1 MRSIG
6 AAPAGSPASEQGRLE
21 KARIC
26 VFRLDGR
33 GKSAQ
38 IPTILGDLFAARVFM
53 SMLTA
58 SKVVLALCTVAV
70 GGAVVVLGPNVL
82 HRLGAPEPSEVASTV
97 RPEADAAAKP
107 ETKSETTAETSPAA
121 KPADGPEL
129 ASAAPDAP
137 LAAAPPAAANPS
149 ATQPTV
155 ALTDPAPAKPETST
169 APTGPRFDVARVDP
183 DGVGVIAGV
192 STPGA
197 KVELMR
203 DGEVLDSAVAD
214 QAGQFVMTPQ
224 KLPAGQYELRL
235 RARSPDGT
243 VTQSSAGVAV
253 ALNDTTPPPRL
264 ASASKD
270 AVIAKPAEPKAV
282 IRTDPK
288 TMSANAATTA
298 TSREATGALASVI
311 NRMVARG
318 DSLWAISRHIYGD
331 GARYSLIFQANRGK
345 INNPDLIYPGQT
357 FVLPK
362 R

>member
-1 MRSIG
+1 
-6 AAPAGSPASEQGRLE
+6 
-21 KARIC
+21 
-26 VFRLDGR
+26 
-33 GKSAQ
+33 
-38 IPTILGDLFAARVFM
+38 M
-53 SMLTA
+53 SMMTA
-58 SKVVLALCTVAV
+58 SKVVFALCTVAV
-70 GGAVVVLGPNVL
+70 GGAVVVLGPNAL
-82 HRLGAPEPSEVASTV
+82 HRFAALGPGSEVASSA
-97 RPEADAAAKP
+97 RPELKADAAAKP
-107 ETKSETTAETSPAA
+107 EARAETKSETS
-121 KPADGPEL
+121 PADGTKL

-137 LAAAPPAAANPS
+137 LAGAPAAPPAAANAP

-155 ALTDPAPAKPETST
+155 ALTDPAPAKPDAST
-169 APTGPRFDVARVDP
+169 APSGPRFDVARVDP

-235 RARSPDGT
+235 RARAPDGT

-264 ASASKD
+264 AFASKD
-270 AVIAKPAEPKAV
+270 AVIAKPAEPKAAAKAD
-282 IRTDPK
+282 IKADIKANTRTDPK

-298 TSREATGALASVI
+298 TSTEATGAISSAAIS
-311 NRMVARG
+311 RMVARG

-331 GARYSLIFQANRGK
+331 GSRYSLIFQANRGK